1 MSNKIVEGV
10 VYFFALILSDL
21 LGYKLVP
28 LEKLT
33 TTTAT
38 TSSFSVESTSTILN
52 FETSTKDIASG
63 TKIIFEIKNP
73 SSTLFI
79 TTFTSSSEK

>member
-28 LEKLT
+28 LEKLAT
-33 TTTAT
+33 TTTST
-38 TSSFSVESTSTILN
+38 ISVESTSTILN

-73 SSTLFI
+73 TSTLFI
-79 TTFTSSSEK
+79 TTSASSSEK